1 MSAPESTHRTENSS
15 RPSVIHTVQLF
26 GAAREVIIK
35 HGEEEYRLRITRAD
49 KLILTK

>member
-1 MSAPESTHRTENSS
+1 MTAREGTRRLEAAP
-15 RPSVIHTVQLF
+15 RPPVIHTEQLF